1 MKVLLA
7 VGLLP
12 ALAGGGLVLGVPEPH
27 PSQRTAYLVG
37 SQRLPCL
44 YARLAVQQGK
54 NVARGQL
61 EDCAQRWKDREAAAL
76 LAAAPADELP
86 PR

>member
-54 NVARGQL
+54 SVARGDL
-61 EDCAQRWKDREAAAL
+61 EVCAQRWKDREAAAL
-76 LAAAPADELP
+76 LAAAPAGELP